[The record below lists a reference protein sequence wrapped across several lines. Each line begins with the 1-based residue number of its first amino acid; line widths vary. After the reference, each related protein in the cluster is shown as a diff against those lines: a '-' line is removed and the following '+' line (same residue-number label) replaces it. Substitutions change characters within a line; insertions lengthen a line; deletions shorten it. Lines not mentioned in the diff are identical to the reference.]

1 MRGTMCRY
9 ITATHD
15 EDGMRGFN
23 MNDYNVR
30 ACVRSH
36 LALHT
41 LLTGDQFLS
50 TISADA
56 CCSRE
61 RITLLPEI

>member
-1 MRGTMCRY
+1 
-9 ITATHD
+9 
-15 EDGMRGFN
+15 MRGFN

-30 ACVRSH
+30 ACVHSH

-56 CCSRE
+56 SGLQSGAHHPSSGNINFDRAIVRSYE
-61 RITLLPEI
+61 L